1 MASDP
6 QSYQLHCFSKDAEE
20 NNLHLIKFMAED
32 IGMFVQNFQNPVRAL
47 DYAGQK
53 PFFFCDGSLPQYG
66 SSLILVMKASVLK
79 TQLIKI
85 VIVRIRE

>member
-1 MASDP
+1 MDSAP
-6 QSYQLHCFSKDAEE
+6 QSYQLHCLSIDVEE

-32 IGMFVQNFQNPVRAL
+32 IGMFVQSLQSPVRSL
-47 DYAGQK
+47 EYAGEK
-53 PFFFCDGSLPQYG
+53 PFFVCDGSLLQHG
-66 SSLILVMKASVLK
+66 SSLILVMKASALK